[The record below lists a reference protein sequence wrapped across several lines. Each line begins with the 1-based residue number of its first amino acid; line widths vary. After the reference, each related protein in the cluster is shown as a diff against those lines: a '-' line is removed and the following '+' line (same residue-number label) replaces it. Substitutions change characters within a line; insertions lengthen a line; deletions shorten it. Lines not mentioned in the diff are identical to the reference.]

1 MLALLDTL
9 LIMLMRLCR
18 LDRVVLR
25 NLDDLVNP
33 YSDGSRH
40 TTSLMAYRR
49 RLARGSKK
57 KAYSGGF
64 NFRVDG
70 KPLSPKRSHMT

>member
-1 MLALLDTL
+1 MLVLLDTF

-33 YSDGSRH
+33 YGDCSRN
-40 TTSLMAYRR
+40 TISLMAYRR
-49 RLARGSKK
+49 RLTRGSKTR
-57 KAYSGGF
+57 AQSGEF
-64 NFRVDG
+64 NLRMDG
-70 KPLSPKRSHMT
+70 KPLSLKRHV

>member
-25 NLDDLVNP
+25 NFDDLVNP
-33 YSDGSRH
+33 YGDGPRN
-40 TTSLMAYRR
+40 TISLMAYRR
-49 RLARGSKK
+49 RLSRDSKK
-57 KAYSGGF
+57 KAYAGGF
-64 NFRVDG
+64 NLTVGG
-70 KPLSPKRSHMT
+70 KPFNPKRSWMP

>member
-25 NLDDLVNP
+25 NFDDLVNP
-33 YSDGSRH
+33 YGDCPRN
-40 TTSLMAYRR
+40 TISLMAYRR
-49 RLARGSKK
+49 RLTRGPKIRAQS
-57 KAYSGGF
+57 
-64 NFRVDG
+64 RVLNLRMGG
-70 KPLSPKRSHMT
+70 KPLSLKRHV